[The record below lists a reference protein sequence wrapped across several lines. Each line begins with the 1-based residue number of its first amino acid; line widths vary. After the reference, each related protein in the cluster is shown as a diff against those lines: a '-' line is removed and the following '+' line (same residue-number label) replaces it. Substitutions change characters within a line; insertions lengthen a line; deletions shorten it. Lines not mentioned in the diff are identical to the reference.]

1 MKRQSLPV
9 FICILLIL
17 YGYVRADDAGFSAS
31 ASGARHFLH
40 MVNPPEDLYKPI
52 VLDAIPL
59 WEVGFSKSYS
69 LAPKYMD
76 LYMISL
82 LAKNQDISTKEKILG
97 RLKVEFIWQGKTIS
111 EYEVTSI
118 KGGWGADNDK
128 EMKYYKEIFI
138 LRFWMPLQEKYSDD
152 VSIRLTVLEGFQN
165 LKKYGDSL
173 QLQIA
178 VDASDSL

>member
-1 MKRQSLPV
+1 MKRQSLHV
-9 FICILLIL
+9 CICSFLIL
-17 YGYVRADDAGFSAS
+17 CGYMKADDAVFSVS
-31 ASGARHFLH
+31 ASGVRHFLH
-40 MVNPPEDLYKPI
+40 MINPPEDVYKPI
-52 VLDAIPL
+52 VLDTIPL

-82 LAKNQDISTKEKILG
+82 LAKNQDISTKEKISG
-97 RLKVEFIWQGKTIS
+97 RLTVEFIWQGKTIS

-128 EMKYYKEIFI
+128 EMKYYKEVFI
-138 LRFWMPLQEKYSDD
+138 LRFWMPLQEKYSEG
-152 VSIRLTVLEGFQN
+152 VSVRLTVLEGFQN